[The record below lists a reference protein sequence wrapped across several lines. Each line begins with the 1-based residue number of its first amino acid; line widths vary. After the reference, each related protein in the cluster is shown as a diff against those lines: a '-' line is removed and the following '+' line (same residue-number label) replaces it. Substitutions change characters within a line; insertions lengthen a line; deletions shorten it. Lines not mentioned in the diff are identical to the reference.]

1 MDRDSPL
8 PLWAQLLDDLKARI
22 ASGEFVSR
30 FPTDKEMIEQY
41 SVSRQ
46 TVREAVRRLEQDGV
60 VVRHR
65 GRGTV
70 LTETRFEQQLGTL
83 YSLFREL
90 EKSGRHQSSKVLIQE
105 SVRNA
110 ELAPMFHLR
119 ETDEFFH
126 LERVRYAD
134 TLEVAI
140 DNVFIP
146 MKYASPLLDVNFEH
160 TALYDELEKLCHIC
174 PTKGEERL
182 SPIILGDTESK
193 LLGTESTLAAY
204 LILRSTFVGDQ
215 MLEYRETIIRG
226 DRYCFISSFDT
237 SKPTTSSNI
246 SAEIN

>member
-1 MDRDSPL
+1 
-8 PLWAQLLDDLKARI
+8 
-22 ASGEFVSR
+22 
-30 FPTDKEMIEQY
+30 MIEQY
-41 SVSRQ
+41 NVSRQ

-60 VVRHR
+60 IVRHR

-70 LTETRFEQQLGTL
+70 LTESRFEQQLGTL

-90 EKSGRHQSSKVLIQE
+90 ERSGRHQSSKVLVQE
-105 SVRNA
+105 QVANPKLSQ
-110 ELAPMFHLR
+110 LFHQSDSDL
-119 ETDEFFH
+119 FFH

-140 DNVFIP
+140 DNVYIP
-146 MKYASPLLDVNFEH
+146 MKFAAPLINVNFEH

-182 SPIILGDTESK
+182 SPVLLSELESA
-193 LLGTESTLAAY
+193 LLGGEPPMAAY
-204 LILRSTFVGDQ
+204 RILRSTFVGDQ
-215 MLEYRETIIRG
+215 MLEYRETLVRG